1 MIYLDFRLRDD
12 LFRYW
17 IESDL
22 RYIELG
28 DDLFRYQILRL
39 FKLFRYQIWSYQ
51 GYFGRVLD

>member
-1 MIYLDFRLRDD
+1 MSYLYFRLRDD

-28 DDLFRYQILRL
+28 VDLFRY
-39 FKLFRYQIWSYQ
+39 
-51 GYFGRVLD
+51 